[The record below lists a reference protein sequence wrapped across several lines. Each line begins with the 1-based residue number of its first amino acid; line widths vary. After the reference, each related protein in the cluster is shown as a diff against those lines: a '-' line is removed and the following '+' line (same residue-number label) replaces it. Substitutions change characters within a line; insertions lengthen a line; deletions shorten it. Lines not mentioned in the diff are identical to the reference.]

1 MILKLAWRNIIG
13 GGFRTWLNVFIL
25 SVVIVTIIG
34 FHGMYTGWQKDGEN
48 GIIKWH
54 IAGGQYWQKNYDPYD
69 SFKFKESRQQMPVIV
84 PDGSAVGF
92 LVAQGVIYPQGR
104 AKNITLKG
112 VEEEQ
117 DLLELPTGI
126 LAYEPGRYKLML
138 GYRTA
143 RKLKLNEGDKLMLRW
158 RDTGGSFD
166 AASFEVVKIFTSAV
180 SSIDQGLVWLGIE
193 QMRNMLGCGNEVNY
207 FSIDE
212 PIDGLG
218 KEWVFKSQDF
228 LLSEFRSLISA
239 KISGGMFMYAILL
252 FLAMIAVFDTQV
264 LALFKR
270 RKEVGMMMAIGMN
283 RDQIIRVFTLEGLIS
298 GIMSIILAAVW
309 GTPLLVKFQEN
320 GLKLPEYMDSYGVD
334 GLIDA
339 MYPQY
344 TVGLVFFTLII
355 VMAIMLAVSYLPVR
369 SISRLLPVD
378 ALLGR
383 MTEPDKRENQYS
395 HK

>member
-54 IAGGQYWQKNYDPYD
+54 VAGGQYWQSDYDPYD
-69 SFKFKESRQQMPVIV
+69 SFSYDESRQLMPASV
-84 PDGSAVGF
+84 PDEEAVEF
-92 LVAQGVIYPQGR
+92 LVGQGVIYPQGR
-104 AKNITLKG
+104 MKNITLKG

-117 DLLELPTGI
+117 DLLELPTEM
-126 LAYEPGRYKLML
+126 LTYEPGRYKLML
-138 GYRTA
+138 GHRTA
-143 RKLKLNEGDKLMLRW
+143 RKLKLDEGDRLMLRW
-158 RDTGGSFD
+158 RDAGGSFD
-166 AASFEVVKIFTSAV
+166 AASFEVVKIFKTTV
-180 SSIDQGLVWLGIE
+180 SSIDQGQVWLGI
-193 QMRNMLGCGNEVNY
+193 QQLRKMMGCEEAVNY
-207 FSIDE
+207 FSIE
-212 PIDGLG
+212 KPITGLG
-218 KEWVFKSQDF
+218 NEWKFKSQDY
-228 LLSEFRSLISA
+228 LLSEFRALISA
-239 KISGGMFMYAILL
+239 KIAGGMFMYALML

-283 RDQIIRVFTLEGLIS
+283 RDQIIRIFTLEGFIS
-298 GIMSIILAAVW
+298 GLLSVGLAAVW
-309 GTPLLVKFQEN
+309 GTPLLIKFQEN
-320 GLKLPEYMDSYGVD
+320 GLRLPDYMDAYGVD
-334 GLIDA
+334 GIIDS

-344 TVGLVFFTLII
+344 TIGLVIFTVII
-355 VMAIMLAVSYLPVR
+355 VLMIMLAVSYLPVR

-383 MTEPDKRENQYS
+383 MTVPEKKKKQYS
-395 HK
+395 